1 MSRFQIS
8 LIRDAKFE
16 IDLNPEILVKMENFL
31 RKMLYTKF
39 HVISLQTT
47 LIASQLD
54 VAEHDENNFEYSK
67 QLFRAVA
74 RVKVEEFL

>member
-1 MSRFQIS
+1 
-8 LIRDAKFE
+8 
-16 IDLNPEILVKMENFL
+16 
-31 RKMLYTKF
+31 MLYTKF